1 MPHQVTKATARGSQG
16 DLAKIADA
24 LHKLKPPVNIVAIG
38 GGEGVLNNANGTKT
52 EVGVISMILEPD
64 DGATSDKILTT
75 LRGLT
80 LPSGKKLEDVEQFP
94 NIHIQIDDK
103 PGELKKALDALTGIN
118 IRSVLS
124 MGTFM
129 GTANVGLG
137 VAETDQRECRD
148 EAQGQAHQGGP
159 APALSR
165 RLSGPGVAL
174 PRQPGPRSSPP
185 RRGCSR
191 PACRGCG

>member
-24 LHKLKPPVNIVAIG
+24 LRNLTPPVNIIAIG
-38 GGEGVLNNANGTKT
+38 GGEGVLKNKNGSTT

-64 DGATSDKILTT
+64 DGPNSAKIRTALTD
-75 LRGLT
+75 LKL
-80 LPSGKKLEDVEQFP
+80 GKGRTLEDVEQFP

-103 PGELKKALDALTGIN
+103 PGELKKALDAVAGLN

-124 MGTFM
+124 MGTLM

-137 VAETDQRECRD
+137 FSETDRPRAEKKLKD
-148 EAQGQAHQGGP
+148 KLIKVVDHQH
-159 APALSR
+159 
-165 RLSGPGVAL
+165 
-174 PRQPGPRSSPP
+174 
-185 RRGCSR
+185 
-191 PACRGCG
+191 

>member
-137 VAETDQRECRD
+137 VAETDHENAEMKLKDKRIKVVP
-148 EAQGQAHQGGP
+148 HP
-159 APALSR
+159 H
-165 RLSGPGVAL
+165 
-174 PRQPGPRSSPP
+174 
-185 RRGCSR
+185 
-191 PACRGCG
+191 

>member
-103 PGELKKALDALTGIN
+103 PGELKK
-118 IRSVLS
+118 
-124 MGTFM
+124 
-129 GTANVGLG
+129 
-137 VAETDQRECRD
+137 
-148 EAQGQAHQGGP
+148 
-159 APALSR
+159 
-165 RLSGPGVAL
+165 
-174 PRQPGPRSSPP
+174 GPRRPHRDQHPECAVDGHASWGRRTSASASP
-185 RRGCSR
+185 RRITR
-191 PACRGCG
+191 MPR